1 MYGSWY
7 LGAGCKDG
15 GPGKDH
21 IQCVVWDTK
30 LGIQITGLCTSGGIV
45 HGVRLLR
52 GRGGGQTVGL
62 CTVGGI
68 VQSSVSKSHRI
79 MHNGWCTA
87 QCRLGETEYS
97 SDYRIMYSGWY
108 SAQCRLGETEY
119 SSDYR
124 IMYSG
129 CYSAQCRLGET
140 EYSSDYRIM
149 DSGWNST
156 GYRLGETDSGSAEG
170 NGLVQGLM
178 LACHTGSCTE
188 GGIVL
193 GMDLVRQCK
202 GQTTRQCIVGGY
214 GTGCKPG

>member
-30 LGIQITGLCTSGGIV
+30 LGIQITGLCTSSGIV

-79 MHNGWCTA
+79 MHNGWYT
-87 QCRLGETEYS
+87 
-97 SDYRIMYSGWY
+97 
-108 SAQCRLGETEY
+108 AQCRLGETEY

-193 GMDLVRQCK
+193 GMDLVRQSK

>member
-52 GRGGGQTVGL
+52 GRGGDQTVGL

-79 MHNGWCTA
+79 MHNGWYT
-87 QCRLGETEYS
+87 
-97 SDYRIMYSGWY
+97 
-108 SAQCRLGETEY
+108 AQCRLGETEY

-129 CYSAQCRLGET
+129 CYSAQCRLGKT

-193 GMDLVRQCK
+193 GMDLVRQSK

>member
-45 HGVRLLR
+45 QGVRLLR

-79 MHNGWCTA
+79 MHNGWCT
-87 QCRLGETEYS
+87 
-97 SDYRIMYSGWY
+97 
-108 SAQCRLGETEY
+108 AQCRLGETEY

-193 GMDLVRQCK
+193 GMDLVRQSN

>member
-52 GRGGGQTVGL
+52 GRGGDQTVGL

-79 MHNGWCTA
+79 MHNGWYT
-87 QCRLGETEYS
+87 
-97 SDYRIMYSGWY
+97 
-108 SAQCRLGETEY
+108 
-119 SSDYR
+119 
-124 IMYSG
+124 
-129 CYSAQCRLGET
+129 AQCRLGET

-193 GMDLVRQCK
+193 GMDLVRQSK